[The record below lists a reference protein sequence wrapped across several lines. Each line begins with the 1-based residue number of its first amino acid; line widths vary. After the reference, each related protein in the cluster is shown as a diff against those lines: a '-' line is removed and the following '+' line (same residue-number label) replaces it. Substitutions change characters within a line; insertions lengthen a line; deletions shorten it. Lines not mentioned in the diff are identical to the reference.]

1 MTNQQYL
8 KVATAA
14 ANAGGK
20 IFKQYFGKA
29 IGIEAK
35 NQNPNDLVTDVDKNI
50 EKLIR
55 SQIRKYFPTHK
66 IIGEE
71 FKADKINKND
81 LIWIID
87 PIDGTTNY
95 IYGIP
100 FCCISIALWDKNGPL
115 VAVVYSPI
123 LDKFYSAV
131 RGQGAKLNG
140 KKIRV
145 SKTNKLIKA
154 MGTIGW
160 GKEMVE
166 AKMIFS
172 KLVMR
177 CFKLRVFATGAWQIC
192 MTASSNVDFFASN
205 RENIWDFAAAVLI
218 VKEAGGKVTDL
229 NGKNISLK
237 TDSIIAS
244 NGKLHNQLLNKLK
257 SPA

>member
-8 KVATAA
+8 
-14 ANAGGK
+14 
-20 IFKQYFGKA
+20 GKA

-100 FCCISIALWDKNGPL
+100 FCCISIALWDKNGN
-115 VAVVYSPI
+115 AAERNAI
-123 LDKFYSAV
+123 
-131 RGQGAKLNG
+131 
-140 KKIRV
+140 
-145 SKTNKLIKA
+145 
-154 MGTIGW
+154 
-160 GKEMVE
+160 
-166 AKMIFS
+166 
-172 KLVMR
+172 
-177 CFKLRVFATGAWQIC
+177 
-192 MTASSNVDFFASN
+192 
-205 RENIWDFAAAVLI
+205 NI
-218 VKEAGGKVTDL
+218 
-229 NGKNISLK
+229 
-237 TDSIIAS
+237 
-244 NGKLHNQLLNKLK
+244 
-257 SPA
+257 